1 MFKKVF
7 LASASVIC
15 CLFASLCVGLY
26 LRSEISANFFIQPF
40 YRVIIMIL
48 ACVALYLAAR
58 FTGKEFFPER
68 RKQLIHGA
76 LSFSFVSYSAILVNF
91 LFFETSFDRQHSLIF
106 LQDKDT
112 VVSYLKEFLNLEP
125 FSMIKRY
132 TNGYLIGTVSFEHFL
147 MNIIGNF
154 ILFMP
159 FAFFLPILFKKQ
171 NNFFCFF
178 FTVVFL
184 SAFAEILQVVFMSGT
199 GDIDDLI
206 LNTVGACLMFGIL
219 HTKAGKKLVD
229 FIRN

>member
-7 LASASVIC
+7 LASVSVFC

-26 LRSEISANFFIQPF
+26 LRSELSATFFIQPF
-40 YRVIIMIL
+40 SRVVIMIL

-58 FTGKEFFPER
+58 FMGREFFPHR
-68 RKQLIHGA
+68 KKQLIHGA
-76 LSFSFVSYSAILVNF
+76 LSFSFVSYSVLLVNF
-91 LFFETSFDRQHSLIF
+91 LFFETSFDRYHSLIF
-106 LQDKDT
+106 LQDSET
-112 VVSYLKEFLNLEP
+112 VSAYLKDFLNLEP
-125 FSMIKRY
+125 FSMIWRY
-132 TNGYLIGTVSFEHFL
+132 TKGYFTGTVSFERFL

-171 NNFFCFF
+171 NNFFVFT
-178 FTVVFL
+178 FTVAL
-184 SAFAEILQVVFMSGT
+184 MSSFAEILQVIFMTGT

-206 LNTVGACLMFGIL
+206 LNTVGSCLLFGFL
-219 HTKAGKKLVD
+219 KTRSGKKLVE